1 MRGQKGT
8 TAFSLQQKKTPLNH
22 CGRFALLIH
31 GKSHLVLLTS
41 RFCLTGVSLNF
52 ISLIEVFLSVL
63 CHLLHLESPS
73 FYPPVSVLQMCFHTS
88 LPCDERSLSLF
99 LLVYFK
105 GVQGFPN
112 DSVGKDSACNAGD
125 TGDASLIP
133 GSGRSPGGGNGNPA
147 LLPEK
152 YHGQR
157 SLVGYSPW
165 GCKQSNIT
173 KPARACMRVR
183 ACAHTHTFTI

>member
-63 CHLLHLESPS
+63 FHLLHLESPS
-73 FYPPVSVLQMCFHTS
+73 FFPPVSVLQMCFHTS

-133 GSGRSPGGGNGNPA
+133 GSGRSPGGGNGNPLQHCFLRNTMDRGA
-147 LLPEK
+147 WWVTV
-152 YHGQR
+152 HGVANSQ
-157 SLVGYSPW
+157 
-165 GCKQSNIT
+165 T
-173 KPARACMRVR
+173 
-183 ACAHTHTFTI
+183 